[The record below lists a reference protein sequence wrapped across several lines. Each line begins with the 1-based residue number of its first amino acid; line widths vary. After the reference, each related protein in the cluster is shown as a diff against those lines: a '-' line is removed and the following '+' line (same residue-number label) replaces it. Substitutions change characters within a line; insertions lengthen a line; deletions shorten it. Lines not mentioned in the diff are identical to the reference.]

1 MKAKINSKNISKLKG
16 NWKRATSL
24 VLSGVLA
31 STLLTGCNRTAFDTK
46 YGFDKVAIFGDDTAT
61 IMYVEQWRDYSG
73 EQLQFTTD
81 DNFVML
87 SSSFDTV
94 AFYGNSTKH
103 SVEEIASSSIT
114 ENGEVN
120 NLNKD
125 DGKSSSFNKDLWDTN
140 WTYNKS
146 VTFNGNNA
154 VILPVGD
161 WHDYSGEQLQVTSV
175 DGMTILLNSYNS
187 KLIYDSLSTTKAED
201 FASMYVG
208 SDGTVTD
215 FSNNYKKE
223 DFNYDIID
231 TRWGFNKA
239 IVMKDNSVVIIPID
253 KWCDYEGEQLQLTI
267 TNGPMIV
274 TAAYDTLL
282 VNDIESQLKAIDIA
296 SALGKGGK
304 VTDLT
309 EGIKYNEQIMYNG
322 TVMDFEYGYSNAVIS
337 NDNSSTALKINKWC
351 DYDGE
356 QLQLILPSGDVILSS
371 SMMLDLVNGGN
382 TNLNA
387 STLSQLYVDEN
398 GKNIDKS
405 NGDYTSAGINKTLI
419 DLAYK
424 FKYALKIVDG
434 NVTII
439 PLRKWEDF
447 ANTDGSK
454 DKQESP
460 NCEQIQLILP
470 DGTALVTTAYDTVLV
485 DNISNITEVA
495 EYFRSPEGII
505 SDLTPYV
512 GEPNVQG
519 WNMSLFDTRYH
530 FDYAILNNGQTHQV
544 FSISNWRDYS
554 EGEQLQIHLPDNS
567 GFLTS
572 FVNTTLISTE
582 TNGLEEILANAFS
595 GSLEEDYGLAKK
607 YK

>member
-1 MKAKINSKNISKLKG
+1 MEVKLNSKSISKLKG
-16 NWKRATSL
+16 KWKRATSL
-24 VLSGVLA
+24 VLTGVLI

-61 IMYVEQWRDYSG
+61 IMYVEQWKDYSG

-87 SSSFDTV
+87 SASFDTA
-94 AFYGNSTKH
+94 AFYGNSSKY
-103 SVEEIASSSIT
+103 SVEEIAANSVT
-114 ENGEVN
+114 ENGEVY

-125 DGKSSSFNKDLWDTN
+125 DGKTSDFNKDLFDTY

-161 WHDYSGEQLQVTSV
+161 WRDYSGEQLQVTSV
-175 DGMTILLNSYNS
+175 DGMTVLLNSYNS
-187 KLIYDSLSTTKAED
+187 KLIYDSVSSTKAED
-201 FASMYVG
+201 FAQMYVG

-215 FSNNYKKE
+215 FSKE
-223 DFNYDIID
+223 YNSEAFNYDIID

-239 IVMKDNSVVIIPID
+239 LIMKDNSIVIIPVD

-267 TNGPMIV
+267 TNGPVIV

-282 VNDIESQLKAIDIA
+282 INDIESKLKAIDLA
-296 SALGKGGK
+296 NALGKGGK
-304 VTDLT
+304 VVDLT
-309 EGIKYNEQIMYNG
+309 EGIKYTEQIAFNG
-322 TVMDFEYGYSNAVIS
+322 TVMDFQYGFSNAIIS
-337 NDNSSTALKINKWC
+337 NDNSSTSLKINEWC

-356 QLQLILPSGDVILSS
+356 QLQLILPSGDIVLSS
-371 SMMLDLVNGGN
+371 SMMLDLLNGGN
-382 TNLNA
+382 KNLNA
-387 STLSQLYVDEN
+387 STISQLYIDEN

-405 NGDYTSAGINKTLI
+405 NGDYTTAGINKTLL
-419 DLAYK
+419 DFVYK
-424 FKYALKIVDG
+424 FKYALKVVDG

-439 PLRKWEDF
+439 PLHKWEDF

-470 DGTALVTTAYDTVLV
+470 DGTAIVTTAYDTILV
-485 DNISNITEVA
+485 NNVTDIKEIA
-495 EYFRSPEGII
+495 EYFRGESGII
-505 SDLTPYV
+505 SDLTEYV
-512 GEPNVQG
+512 GSPNVEG
-519 WNMSLFDTRYH
+519 WNFSWFDTRYY
-530 FDYAILNNGQTHQV
+530 FTQAILNNGQTHQV
-544 FSISNWRDYS
+544 FNISNWRDYS
-554 EGEQLQIHLPDNS
+554 EGEQLQIHLNDNS

-572 FVNTTLISTE
+572 FVNTTLVSTE
-582 TNGLEEILANAFS
+582 NEKLAEIIANAFS
-595 GSLEEDYGLAKK
+595 GTLEEDLGLVKH